1 MKKLFELAAKDTK
14 NVIGLM
20 SGTSLDGVD
29 VALVKIK
36 NNGSFTKIDLLGF
49 LEYPFTDGI
58 KTMLLKN
65 SSKET
70 SNVWDISQLNFL
82 LSNIYFDA
90 IKSLSDKL
98 NFSLNNIDLIGTHGQ
113 TIQHLP
119 TPTDYFGYRIAST
132 LQIGDPAVLA
142 KLSGIVTV
150 GDFRTGDIALGGEGA
165 PLIPYFDYI
174 LFNSSEKNRALLN
187 IGGISNFTIL
197 NKDKNLEDVLAFDT
211 GPGNMLIDF
220 LTKKFYNQAFDKNGE
235 FARSGKLNEKL
246 FNALVEQDNFIEEV
260 PPKSTGREYYGEHFL
275 HELLTK
281 FDKLKKEDWL
291 NTITHFT
298 AYGIYRNYIKFVK
311 DETEI
316 DELIVSGGG
325 AKNIFLYECL
335 NKYFGEKIEIKII
348 DDIGVT
354 SDAKEAICFAVLAN
368 ETISGNTT
376 NIPRTTGAKRSTILG
391 KICLP

>member
-29 VALVKIK
+29 VALVKIE
-36 NNGSFTKIDLLGF
+36 NNGSFTKIDLIGF

-90 IKSLSDKL
+90 IKSLCDKL
-98 NFSLNNIDLIGTHGQ
+98 KFSLNDIDLIGTHGQ

-174 LFNSSEKNRALLN
+174 LFNSSKKNRALLN

-197 NKDKNLEDVLAFDT
+197 NKNKNLEDVLAFDT

-220 LTKKFYNQAFDKNGE
+220 LTKKFYNQAFDRNGE
-235 FARSGKLNEKL
+235 YARSGKLNEKL
-246 FNALVEQDNFIEEV
+246 FNALIEQDNFIEEV

-281 FDKLKKEDWL
+281 FDNLKREDWL

-311 DETEI
+311 NETEI

-335 NKYFGEKIEIKII
+335 NKYFGEKTEIKII

-368 ETISGNTT
+368 ETIAGNPT